1 MLFFDNKDLTNVLLT
16 ARMQGGQL
24 HLAKDEGVYLMP
36 ATGAWQGNDPV
47 PRIAY
52 ATGCHPQK
60 NEDWYDTARL
70 LAGGD
75 DFIESLTISDAIATS
90 VLSGRTDLRI
100 LITDTQIQ
108 VLTAATDRVKVAQYR
123 QKADQLLASAVCH
136 FNACVGPDELCRWRE
151 NAVRLLKQAAFIS
164 CKRAKPED
172 HQTFLNACGRLQAR
186 LSQVTPQGALRITG
200 R

>member
-52 ATGCHPQK
+52 AAGCHPQK

-100 LITDTQIQ
+100 LIQ
-108 VLTAATDRVKVAQYR
+108 R
-123 QKADQLLASAVCH
+123 C
-136 FNACVGPDELCRWRE
+136 C
-151 NAVRLLKQAAFIS
+151 
-164 CKRAKPED
+164 
-172 HQTFLNACGRLQAR
+172 
-186 LSQVTPQGALRITG
+186 
-200 R
+200 

>member
-1 MLFFDNKDLTNVLLT
+1 
-16 ARMQGGQL
+16 MQGGQL

-52 ATGCHPQK
+52 AAGCHPQK

-70 LAGGD
+70 LAGCD

-90 VLSGRTDLRI
+90 VLSGRMDLRI

-136 FNACVGPDELCRWRE
+136 FSACVGPDELCRWRE
-151 NAVRLLKQAAFIS
+151 NAVRLLTQAAFIS
-164 CKRAKPED
+164 CKRAED
-172 HQTFLNACGRLQAR
+172 QQAFLTACGRLQAR

>member
-36 ATGAWQGNDPV
+36 ATGAWQVNDPV

-52 ATGCHPQK
+52 AAGCHPQK

-90 VLSGRTDLRI
+90 LLSGRTDLRI

-123 QKADQLLASAVCH
+123 QKADQLLASAVSH
-136 FNACVGPDELCRWRE
+136 FSACVGPDELCRWRE
-151 NAVRLLKQAAFIS
+151 NAVRLLTQTAFIS

>member
-1 MLFFDNKDLTNVLLT
+1 MP
-16 ARMQGGQL
+16 QGVTL
-24 HLAKDEGVYLMP
+24 RKM
-36 ATGAWQGNDPV
+36 
-47 PRIAY
+47 
-52 ATGCHPQK
+52 
-60 NEDWYDTARL
+60 ARL

-75 DFIESLTISDAIATS
+75 DFIESLSISDTVATS

-108 VLTAATDRVKVAQYR
+108 VLTAATDRVKVAEYR

-136 FNACVGPDELCRWRE
+136 FSACVGPDELCRWRE
-151 NAVRLLKQAAFIS
+151 NAVRLLTQAAFIS
-164 CKRAKPED
+164 CKRAKAED

-186 LSQVTPQGALRITG
+186 LSQVSPQGALRITG

>member
-1 MLFFDNKDLTNVLLT
+1 FFDNKDLTNVLLA

-75 DFIESLTISDAIATS
+75 DFIESLSISDAVATS

-100 LITDTQIQ
+100 TD
-108 VLTAATDRVKVAQYR
+108 
-123 QKADQLLASAVCH
+123 
-136 FNACVGPDELCRWRE
+136 
-151 NAVRLLKQAAFIS
+151 
-164 CKRAKPED
+164 
-172 HQTFLNACGRLQAR
+172 
-186 LSQVTPQGALRITG
+186 
-200 R
+200 